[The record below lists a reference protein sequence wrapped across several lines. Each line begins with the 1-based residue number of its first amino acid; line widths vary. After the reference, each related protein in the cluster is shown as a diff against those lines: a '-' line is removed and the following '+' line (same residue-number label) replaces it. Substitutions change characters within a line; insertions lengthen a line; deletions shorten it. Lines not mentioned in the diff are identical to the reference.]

1 MKKVSQQASAVAL
14 AAAIGLLA
22 APLGAQELKTINYMG
37 TNDTSCSP
45 YPQFIM
51 QEFGFLEKEGY
62 KVNILS
68 ADTTVP
74 FVAFL
79 ANGDADLAM
88 LDAGQ
93 VLQAIDAGQ
102 PVKVVYEAYQFGPE
116 TIDAPLD
123 GPVKT
128 LADLKGK
135 TIGLASD
142 RDQLTALISLKT
154 VGIDISEV
162 KTVVVGESAPVIVK
176 ALQDNTIQAYAGGPV
191 ERLSI
196 LNGGIQLINLT
207 PPEVSN
213 VPGNSLAVWGPTM
226 EEKRPLIQ
234 AFLNA
239 WAKSQQSG
247 VLDTKAVMSACKKR
261 VPEQWEKPGN
271 GERIVNNSVYNT
283 QLRRTVKLGEE
294 RPKVWTRIQTP
305 YVELKE
311 ISRQIDPAEF
321 LDASFIDVANNFT
334 TDDVMAG
341 IDKFRSEN
349 ADILIP

>member
-1 MKKVSQQASAVAL
+1 MRTFVRGASAVAL
-14 AAAIGLLA
+14 AGAIGLVATSLS
-22 APLGAQELKTINYMG
+22 AQELKTINYMG

-68 ADTTVP
+68 ADTSVP

-88 LDAGQ
+88 LDAAQ
-93 VLQAIDAGQ
+93 VFQAIDSGQ

-116 TIDAPLD
+116 TIDTPAD
-123 GPVKT
+123 GPIKT

-142 RDQLTALISLKT
+142 RDLITAVIALEAG
-154 VGIDISEV
+154 GIDVSEV
-162 KTVVVGESAPVIVK
+162 KTVVVGESGPIIVK
-176 ALQDNTIQAYAGGPV
+176 ALQDDTIQAYTGGPV

-196 LNGGIQLINLT
+196 LAGGIELRNLT
-207 PPEVSN
+207 PPQVSN
-213 VPGNSLAVWGPTM
+213 VPGNSLVAWAPTL

-234 AFLNA
+234 GFLRA
-239 WAKSQQSG
+239 WAQSQHAG

-283 QLRRTVKLGEE
+283 QLRRTVKLGEMQ
-294 RPKVWTRIQTP
+294 PDVWKRIQPP
-305 YVELKE
+305 YVKLKE
-311 ISRQIDPAEF
+311 ISREIDPAEF
-321 LDASFIDVANNFT
+321 LDSSFVEQANNFT
-334 TDDVMAG
+334 TDDVKAG
-341 IDKFRSEN
+341 IEKFRSEN
-349 ADILIP
+349 ADILMP

>member
-1 MKKVSQQASAVAL
+1 MKRVRQRVSVLAL
-14 AAAIGLLA
+14 AGAIGLLA
-22 APLGAQELKTINYMG
+22 PSLGAQELKTINYMG

-88 LDAGQ
+88 LDSAQ
-93 VLQAIDAGQ
+93 VLQAIDSGQ
-102 PVKVVYEAYQFGPE
+102 PIKVVYEAYQFGPE
-116 TIDAPLD
+116 TIDTRAD
-123 GPVKT
+123 GPIKT
-128 LADLKGK
+128 IADLKG
-135 TIGLASD
+135 TTVGLASD
-142 RDQLTALISLKT
+142 RDLIAAVIALKT
-154 VGIDISEV
+154 AGIDISEV
-162 KTVVVGESAPVIVK
+162 KTVVVGDSGPVVVK
-176 ALQDNTIQAYAGGPV
+176 AMQDQTIQTYVGGPV
-191 ERLSI
+191 ERLS
-196 LNGGIQLINLT
+196 LLAAGIELRSLT

-213 VPGNSLAVWGPTM
+213 VPGNSLAVWGPTL

-234 AFLNA
+234 GFLNA
-239 WAKSQQSG
+239 WAKSQHSG
-247 VLDTKAVMSACKKR
+247 VLDNKAVMSACKKR

-283 QLRRTVKLGEE
+283 QLRRTVKLGEQQ
-294 RPKVWTRIQTP
+294 PDVWTRIQPP

-321 LDASFIDVANNFT
+321 LDSSFIEEANNFT
-334 TDDVMAG
+334 TDDVKAG
-341 IDKFRSEN
+341 IQKFRSEN
-349 ADILIP
+349 PDILMP